1 MVNFDILTTLSG
13 HNLVLFLTLSQLS
26 LKKTYLHQEILQYCL
41 FKLSYIRRHLLLYK
55 VWNDRNQWSTIVEV
69 ALKNTLGDMFLF
81 YIFDGKTKSHN

>member
-26 LKKTYLHQEILQYCL
+26 LKKTYLHPEILQYCL

-55 VWNDRNQWSTIVEV
+55 VWNDRNQWFTIVEV
-69 ALKNTLGDMFLF
+69 APKHTGRYVPILYLRW
-81 YIFDGKTKSHN
+81 